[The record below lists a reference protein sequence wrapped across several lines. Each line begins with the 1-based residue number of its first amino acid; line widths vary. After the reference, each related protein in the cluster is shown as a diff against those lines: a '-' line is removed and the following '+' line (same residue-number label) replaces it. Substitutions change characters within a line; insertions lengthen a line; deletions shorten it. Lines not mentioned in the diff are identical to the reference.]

1 MRLRIL
7 AAFAITALALS
18 LTAPNAEAGAI
29 RALGRKIKGGS
40 SHLAQVTV
48 VPAVK
53 DTQAAGKATGNALS
67 TGAEK
72 TKDGAVTAAGAVG
85 AASTA
90 TADAVKTG
98 AGATRDGAVSIA
110 HGAEAAPVVVAKG
123 AQSLGAKVWHAI
135 W

>member
-1 MRLRIL
+1 MRFRIL
-7 AAFAITALALS
+7 AACAIAALALS
-18 LTAPNAEAGAI
+18 WSAATADAGAI

-40 SHLAQVTV
+40 NHVAQATV

-53 DTQAAGKATGNALS
+53 ETQAAGKATGNALS

-90 TADAVKTG
+90 TAGAVKTG
-98 AGATRDGAVSIA
+98 AGATRDGAVSVA
-110 HGAEAAPVVVAKG
+110 HGAESAPVVVAKG
-123 AQSLGAKVWHAI
+123 AQSLGSKVWHAI

>member
-7 AAFAITALALS
+7 AAFAVTALALS
-18 LTAPNAEAGAI
+18 LSAPNADAGAI
-29 RALGRKIKGGS
+29 RALARKIKGGS
-40 SHLAQVTV
+40 SHLARVAV

-90 TADAVKTG
+90 TADAVKIG
-98 AGATRDGAVSIA
+98 AGATRDGAVSVA
-110 HGAEAAPVVVAKG
+110 HGAESAPVVVAKG